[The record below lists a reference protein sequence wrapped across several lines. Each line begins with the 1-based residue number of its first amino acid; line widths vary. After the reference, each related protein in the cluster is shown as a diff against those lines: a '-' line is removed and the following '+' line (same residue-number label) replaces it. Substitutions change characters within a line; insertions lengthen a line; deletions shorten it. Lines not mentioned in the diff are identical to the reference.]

1 MSEYLPEQTS
11 DDTEIGWNDE
21 DDALTDEDDA
31 VTDEEYLADVPPHH
45 EY

>member
-21 DDALTDEDDA
+21 DDALTDDDTL
-31 VTDEEYLADVPPHH
+31 TDEEYLADVPPHH
-45 EY
+45 ED

>member
-11 DDTEIGWNDE
+11 DDTEVGWN
-21 DDALTDEDDA
+21 DEDDA

-45 EY
+45 ED